1 MSHPAATV
9 RHMTVLTAAR
19 TRLARVHAHG
29 LAGEPATSV
38 AGAVRRVVGL
48 QAQDV
53 RASRLA
59 VRARTMGLTRSDVDT
74 AVGDRLVVRTWAMR
88 GTLHMLA
95 AEDLGWIVGLLGPR
109 FARGLAGRRR
119 SLGLDEA
126 TCERGLAAISAVL
139 TGSGPMV
146 RAELVAG
153 LADHGVVIDPASQ
166 APAHLIGY
174 AAMCGL
180 VCRGPETAS
189 DEPTCVL
196 VADWLGTSAAT
207 AALPADEA
215 RARLAR
221 RYLRGS
227 GPAGPDDLAA
237 WSGLPLGE
245 CRSAF
250 AAIADDLERVDAAGE
265 PAFVLADGDLPEPG
279 RPRLRLLGHFDGY
292 LLGYRGRKLAVSAR
306 YDRRIHTGGGFIMP
320 AVLVDGR
327 VVGTW
332 RQTHKRDRLL
342 VTVEPFT
349 TIARQVW
356 PALRAEVADL
366 GRFLDLPAELDLRR

>member
-1 MSHPAATV
+1 
-9 RHMTVLTAAR
+9 MTGLTAAR
-19 TRLARVHAHG
+19 ARLARVHAHG

-59 VRARTMGLTRSDVDT
+59 VRARTMGLTRCDVDA
-74 AVGDRLVVRTWAMR
+74 AVRGRRVVRTWAMR

-109 FARGLAGRRR
+109 FATGLAGRRR

-139 TGSGPMV
+139 AGSEPLE
-146 RAELVAG
+146 RAELVAR

-166 APAHLIGY
+166 APAHLVGY

-180 VCRGPETAS
+180 VCRGPETES
-189 DEPTCVL
+189 DEPTYVL
-196 VADWLGTSAAT
+196 VYDWLGASET
-207 AALPADEA
+207 LPADEA

-221 RYLRGS
+221 RYLRGA
-227 GPAGPDDLAA
+227 GPAGPEDFAA

-250 AAIADDLERVDAAGE
+250 EAIATDLERVEVAGE
-265 PAFVLADGDLPEPG
+265 PAFVLAGSHLPEPG
-279 RPRLRLLGHFDGY
+279 RPQVRLLGHFDGY
-292 LLGYRGRKLAVSAR
+292 LLGYRGRELALPAR
-306 YDRRIHTGGGFIMP
+306 YDRRIQAGGGFIMP

-332 RQTHKRDRLL
+332 RQTRARNR
-342 VTVEPFT
+342 VVVAVEPFT
-349 TIARQVW
+349 TIARRLW

>member
-1 MSHPAATV
+1 M
-9 RHMTVLTAAR
+9 
-19 TRLARVHAHG
+19 HAQG

-59 VRARTMGLTRSDVDT
+59 VRARSMGLTRSDVDSAVT
-74 AVGDRLVVRTWAMR
+74 ARRVVRTWAMR

-109 FARGLAGRRR
+109 FAKGLTGRRR

-126 TCERGLAAISAVL
+126 TCERGLAAIKAVL
-139 TGSGPMV
+139 TGSEPLE
-146 RAELVAG
+146 RPELVTR
-153 LADHGVVIDPASQ
+153 LADHGMPLDPATQ

-180 VCRGPETAS
+180 VCRGPETGA
-189 DEPTCVL
+189 DEPTYVL
-196 VADWLGTSAAT
+196 VEEWVDTP
-207 AALPADEA
+207 PAVPAETA

-221 RYLRGS
+221 RYLGGS
-227 GPAGPDDLAA
+227 GPAGAEDFAA

-245 CRSAF
+245 SRAAF
-250 AAIADDLERVDAAGE
+250 AAIADEVECRDAPGGK
-265 PAFVLADGDLPEPG
+265 PLFVLAGAGQDEETTG
-279 RPRLRLLGHFDGY
+279 PRVRLLGHFDGY
-292 LLGYRGRKLAVSAR
+292 LLGYRSRDLAVPAR
-306 YDRRIHTGGGFIMP
+306 YDRRIQTGGGFVMP

-327 VVGTW
+327 AVGTW
-332 RQTHKRDRLL
+332 RQTRARNRL
-342 VTVEPFT
+342 VVEVEPFT
-349 TIARQVW
+349 TIPRRVL

-366 GRFLDLPAELDLRR
+366 GRFLDVPVELDLRR